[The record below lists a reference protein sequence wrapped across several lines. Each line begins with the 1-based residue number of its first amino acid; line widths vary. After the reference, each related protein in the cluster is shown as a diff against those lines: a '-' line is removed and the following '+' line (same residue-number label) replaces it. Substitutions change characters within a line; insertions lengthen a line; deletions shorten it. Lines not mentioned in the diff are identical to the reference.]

1 MLSVYKYLGNQS
13 ILVYHAILSHLIL
26 KIVFLGGRIYPSA
39 SFKKILDKKNST
51 KFNRASS

>member
-39 SFKKILDKKNST
+39 SFKKLLDKKNST
-51 KFNRASS
+51 KFNRAPS